1 MGPMATVRAFVI
13 TGPQR
18 TDVVDVPAPIP
29 GPGQVIIDVE
39 RAGVCGTD
47 AEIYAG
53 DMVYLQSGETTYPVR
68 IGHEFCGVVTEV
80 GREVERRW
88 LGQRVV
94 ADVMVGCG
102 SCERC
107 TNGRHHVCAQRH
119 EIGVRDGWPGAL
131 AEQMSLPVEALH
143 RVPEPLDPT
152 VGAFVEPG
160 GNAYRAVKGAA
171 VGPRERLL
179 ILGPGTIGL
188 LAALIAQAQGAEVH
202 VLGVTEASLEFA
214 RSIGI
219 EHSWT
224 AGTLPALRWDAVI
237 DATNDA
243 SMPARAL
250 ELVEVGRRVV
260 CIGLAGR
267 PSFVDSRTIALKDL
281 TVVGVLGASAGLAPV
296 IELFASGA
304 VDPRPLLAATVGL
317 DDVPFVLAGGRRDEW
332 GAGPKIHIDPRPSP
346 AAGG

>member
-1 MGPMATVRAFVI
+1 MMRAFVI
-13 TGPQR
+13 TGPGR
-18 TDVVDVPAPIP
+18 TDVIEVPAPTP
-29 GPGQVIIDVE
+29 GPHEVVIDVE

-68 IGHEFCGVVTEV
+68 IGHEFCGVVSDV
-80 GREVERRW
+80 GDGVDGTW
-88 LGQRVV
+88 LGQRVI

-102 SCERC
+102 TCERC
-107 TNGRHHVCAQRH
+107 RSGRHHVCARRH

-131 AEQMSLPVEALH
+131 AEQMPLPVRALH

-152 VGAFVEPG
+152 FGAFVEPG
-160 GNAYRAVKGAA
+160 GNAYRAVAGAGVDA
-171 VGPRERLL
+171 GERLL

-188 LAALIAQAQGAEVH
+188 LAGLIAEAQGVEVH
-202 VLGVTEASLEFA
+202 VLGVTEASVEFS
-214 RSIGI
+214 RSIGF
-219 EHSWT
+219 ENSWT
-224 AGTLPALRWDAVI
+224 AATLPTSRWDAVI

-243 SMPARAL
+243 SMPATAL
-250 ELVEVGRRVV
+250 DLVEVGRRVV
-260 CIGLAGR
+260 YIGLAGQ
-267 PSFVDSRTIALKDL
+267 PSPVDTRTIALKDV

-317 DDVPFVLAGGRRDEW
+317 DDVPFVLAGGRRGGW
-332 GAGPKIHIDPRPSP
+332 GPGPKVHIDPRPSP